1 MFVSVLSGSTLG
13 DITKGALREYY
24 PLSVALFY
32 SRTVFCPSPGIS
44 IFFIFFIVS
53 LMYKPLIRK
62 KKKKKKNRI
71 LQDRLVFHA
80 LYKQRVIQSRQLFSI
95 ISFRLPGSLSR

>member
-32 SRTVFCPSPGIS
+32 SRTVFVLVPVLVY
-44 IFFIFFIVS
+44 FLFVS

-62 KKKKKKNRI
+62 KEYICYPPSKEEWI
-71 LQDRLVFHA
+71 T
-80 LYKQRVIQSRQLFSI
+80 
-95 ISFRLPGSLSR
+95 

>member
-32 SRTVFCPSPGIS
+32 SRTVFVLVPVLVY
-44 IFFIFFIVS
+44 FYFFIVS

-62 KKKKKKNRI
+62 KKKKKKKKFKI
-71 LQDRLVFHA
+71 LLIRLF
-80 LYKQRVIQSRQLFSI
+80 Y
-95 ISFRLPGSLSR
+95 SLDYELS

>member
-32 SRTVFCPSPGIS
+32 SRTVFVLVP
-44 IFFIFFIVS
+44 V
-53 LMYKPLIRK
+53 LVYA
-62 KKKKKKNRI
+62 I
-71 LQDRLVFHA
+71 LKIIILVF
-80 LYKQRVIQSRQLFSI
+80 LFFSSI
-95 ISFRLPGSLSR
+95 IYVNRLTFLSVYVILKRFIL